1 MSFNVSNF
9 FGKIPYLGKIVGAIL
24 GFIIW
29 KRYGLFIGFAFGHLW
44 DKRHFFRK
52 VARQDPLFFRTLF
65 QLMGY
70 LAKADGYVSPSEVA
84 AGERFLD
91 QLELAGK
98 DRAQAVE
105 AFGAGRADVFQPE
118 PGIAA
123 FNQRFGLRSESA
135 EKLMKALVAFA
146 HADGPINAQ
155 EFEALKKIVA
165 CLGFRADELERTQR
179 QFSPESAPLS
189 EEVQALQLLGLSM
202 SASNEDIVRAYRK
215 AISSVHPDKLEG
227 QGIRGDA
234 LKGAESKA
242 KSVRSAYDLLC
253 VLRGIK

>member
-1 MSFNVSNF
+1 VSFNVSNF

-29 KRYGLFIGFAFGHLW
+29 KRYGLLIGFALGHLW
-44 DKRHFFRK
+44 DKRHFFRR
-52 VARQDPLFFRTLF
+52 VARQDRVFSETLF

-91 QLELAGK
+91 QLELSGE
-98 DRAQAVE
+98 DRARAVE
-105 AFGAGRADVFQPE
+105 AFGTGRADAYHPE
-118 PGIAA
+118 PSITA
-123 FNQRFGLRSESA
+123 FNQRFGLRSHSA
-135 EKLMKALVAFA
+135 EKLMKALVAYA

-155 EFEALKKIVA
+155 EFEALRKIIA
-165 CLGFRADELERTQR
+165 ILGFRADELERAQR

-189 EEVQALQLLGLSM
+189 EEAEALQLLGLSTN
-202 SASNEDIVRAYRK
+202 ASNEDIVRAYRK

-234 LKGAESKA
+234 LKGAEGKA